1 MKTIISN
8 TFAALCALSFASS
21 ASAATIVSYFMQ
33 NPPNTG
39 ALSPIDYAD
48 NIQTPTGFSVA
59 NGSGLTRNGEQITG
73 WGTSIDLQ
81 KYAGFKI
88 AAEPGF
94 ELLIDLFTTRSMG
107 NGNSP
112 GETSSFQWGYRI
124 DLNNDGSF
132 AAAGEQWVL
141 GQLYTPADGS
151 AFTAAFPPKQWNLNI
166 KTTGTVE
173 FGFFSSAPTTAGI
186 STARTADV
194 MGSVN
199 AIPEPSALLLSALGG
214 LGLLRRRR
222 K

>member
-48 NIQTPTGFSVA
+48 NIQPPTGFSVA
-59 NGSGLTRNGEQITG
+59 NGSGLTRNGEQISG

-94 ELLIDLFTTRSMG
+94 ELLIDLFTTRSIG
-107 NGNSP
+107 GSGP
-112 GETSSFQWGYRI
+112 GSITSFQWGYRI

-141 GQLYTPADGS
+141 GQLYTPADEA
-151 AFTAAFPPKQWNLNI
+151 AFTSAFPPKQWNLNI

-173 FGFFSSAPTTAGI
+173 FGFFSSAPATSSV

-194 MGSVN
+194 FGSVN
-199 AIPEPSALLLSALGG
+199 AIPEPSSLLLSALGG